1 MNALKIAKIHN
12 FDRYISFYSDLSLEE
27 AEELCYKFKAVV
39 EKKPSSLHS
48 QIDYFF
54 GIQGG
59 YLSDRRWAVWSE
71 QLTEKVNRL
80 RQFVSFSEE
89 FEQPLYVGAW
99 YDENFAFLHMGNP
112 EKGIIICHPE
122 KYIDLIAPKDYSNI
136 TPAELRESL
145 SAPRATD
152 AREIIPVDAENSLTT
167 QNLQSA
173 LTFND
178 NEISSLKQT
187 MDDVRHAKTG
197 ELAELKA
204 QIETMQ
210 NKLREKQ
217 EKLMAELSEKK
228 REMEETKYRLEGQI
242 YLLDSQIYAIRCYA
256 GEVVTFAQIRKGEK
270 APVSE
275 PIIVHQKLR
284 FLDEELGRLASLYNI
299 QWDEIPMFEQFLRH
313 SPLALDTFAPNK
325 RCVMLVR
332 LSRTGKHL
340 SRNDDA
346 PYANLIDA
354 YDYYHGKTVGII
366 IRNGENLWL
375 GWTDEKRV
383 HIDDDLILSQAIEV
397 DTAPDEEKKFRFESE
412 KEAFEAK
419 QREQRK
425 KILDGLVSRTFIY
438 NILQGIVD
446 KTDILPLPSGV
457 KLSTQ
462 SKYVK
467 YAVADAWIADS
478 KYGSFTKIVER
489 CNQNIAMGDMLLT
502 CQHLT
507 PEYDQG
513 SGRTAYA
520 EINRTWHNSRGRGE
534 RNRTHDCHVDDCT
547 IYKANLVEYDPPVA
561 MVRYK
566 VINTDTTF
574 KGPFVIEAELYTP
587 ERFQNSEILEKY
599 ETDPVRHVFVSV
611 EKTDTWYYGRSLSTK
626 PARAN
631 FEVYSDE
638 IINLTYMNS
647 CWLEWVINSKELG
660 HWSIGGSQVDFAYAI
675 RYLKKAMDHIK
686 ARELEEKK
694 LLDAVDPSICANPE
708 WQVQLS
714 EWKIEKKVRVLT
726 PYQAK
731 RFAKY
736 IEEKA

>member
-1 MNALKIAKIHN
+1 M
-12 FDRYISFYSDLSLEE
+12 
-27 AEELCYKFKAVV
+27 
-39 EKKPSSLHS
+39 
-48 QIDYFF
+48 
-54 GIQGG
+54 
-59 YLSDRRWAVWSE
+59 
-71 QLTEKVNRL
+71 
-80 RQFVSFSEE
+80 
-89 FEQPLYVGAW
+89 
-99 YDENFAFLHMGNP
+99 
-112 EKGIIICHPE
+112 
-122 KYIDLIAPKDYSNI
+122 
-136 TPAELRESL
+136 
-145 SAPRATD
+145 
-152 AREIIPVDAENSLTT
+152 
-167 QNLQSA
+167 
-173 LTFND
+173 
-178 NEISSLKQT
+178 
-187 MDDVRHAKTG
+187 
-197 ELAELKA
+197 
-204 QIETMQ
+204 
-210 NKLREKQ
+210 
-217 EKLMAELSEKK
+217 
-228 REMEETKYRLEGQI
+228 
-242 YLLDSQIYAIRCYA
+242 
-256 GEVVTFAQIRKGEK
+256 
-270 APVSE
+270 
-275 PIIVHQKLR
+275 
-284 FLDEELGRLASLYNI
+284 
-299 QWDEIPMFEQFLRH
+299 
-313 SPLALDTFAPNK
+313 
-325 RCVMLVR
+325 
-332 LSRTGKHL
+332 
-340 SRNDDA
+340 
-346 PYANLIDA
+346 
-354 YDYYHGKTVGII
+354 
-366 IRNGENLWL
+366 
-375 GWTDEKRV
+375 
-383 HIDDDLILSQAIEV
+383 
-397 DTAPDEEKKFRFESE
+397 
-412 KEAFEAK
+412 
-419 QREQRK
+419 
-425 KILDGLVSRTFIY
+425 
-438 NILQGIVD
+438 
-446 KTDILPLPSGV
+446 PLPSGV

-462 SKYVK
+462 SEYVK

-507 PEYDQG
+507 PEYDLG

-534 RNRTHDCHVDDCT
+534 RNRTHDCHVDDCS

-566 VINTDTTF
+566 VINTGATF

-611 EKTDTWYYGRSLSTK
+611 EKTDTWYYGRSSITK

-708 WQVQLS
+708 WPVHLS
-714 EWKIEKKVRVLT
+714 EWKIEKKVRALT